1 MRIAVLV
8 VLAVVGCT
16 THAGPFVT
24 NISTAGPGKLL
35 VEKCMADMSS
45 ATGAMSMGQC
55 NSSVV
60 DISTSQSAQ
69 AHR

>member
-1 MRIAVLV
+1 MRIAVL
-8 VLAVVGCT
+8 LALALVGCT

-60 DISTSQSAQ
+60 DISAAHEPQ